1 MFLMDYSDAVEYLS
15 RVLESYTSVCFH
27 SITCS
32 VFGDRIIFTA
42 EDGQTNYIVFRTGRV
57 EVHYPD
63 TWRNPEHKT
72 ILCEGNDRNIW

>member
-1 MFLMDYSDAVEYLS
+1 MFLLDYCVAVDYLS
-15 RVLESYTSVCFH
+15 EVLESQTSVCFH

-57 EVHYPD
+57 EVRFPD
-63 TWRNPEHKT
+63 TWRDPNHKI
-72 ILCEGNDRNIW
+72 ILCEGSDRNIW